1 MIYKCDR
8 CNKEMKLMKG
18 ANYCPICGTEIK
30 PIDLEEKVAELYNSG
45 KTMKEIS
52 AELRMTDI
60 VVDQVIAKAA
70 LNGKVK
76 TDSLVQTEYE
86 TAILEMMDNNWDGRL
101 KTIKVAMP
109 EDCTY
114 TTINYYS
121 RKHKRAVAEARRIEN
136 EKRVTEIRKLL
147 RLGTDVQTI
156 ADEKHVSVFMVER
169 IMLEEIEKDKA
180 VANAYINN
188 DYKAQILDLINDPDW
203 DGKLGSIKSKLP
215 EDVTYTNIKAT
226 IAKNK

>member
-18 ANYCPICGTEIK
+18 ANYCPICGTKIN

-76 TDSLVQTEYE
+76 TDNLVQTEYE

-109 EDCTY
+109 EGCTY